1 MKKQN
6 TQGHPQNHFKVV
18 ANIGKTVLNDI
29 GWRKNKKKGN
39 KKSPFG
45 IKSYFPD
52 PIPGNDCEKIPGK
65 GGQFKGK
72 PVFTENQKEGN
83 RPDRGH
89 QRTDPIHVD
98 GVIQKWK
105 SQTMDDLL
113 HNGAPAD
120 LHQNAIQRRQ
130 KKRRPQKTLKKQ

>member
-6 TQGHPQNHFKVV
+6 TQGHSQNHFKVV

-72 PVFTENQKEGN
+72 PVFTENQKEGI
-83 RPDRGH
+83 GE
-89 QRTDPIHVD
+89 QE
-98 GVIQKWK
+98 VIDDNGKEIGDEKENTLNQKEE
-105 SQTMDDLL
+105 T
-113 HNGAPAD
+113 GEEE
-120 LHQNAIQRRQ
+120 
-130 KKRRPQKTLKKQ
+130 KKDEEKYRF